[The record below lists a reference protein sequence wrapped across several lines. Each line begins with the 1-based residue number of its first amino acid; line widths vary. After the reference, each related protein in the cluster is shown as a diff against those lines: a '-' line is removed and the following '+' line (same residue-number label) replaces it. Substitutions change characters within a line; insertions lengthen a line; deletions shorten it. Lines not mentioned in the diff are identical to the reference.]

1 MNKDNACKE
10 FIALQINKSI
20 TRLFKAH
27 LDNLEDVKSENE
39 RILSKASEK
48 TSEEFTSSINS
59 LDDRKFEHMR
69 KRVLD
74 AGNDSIRE
82 VNSILDVFSYE
93 VNEEKLEEYVNS
105 KRIIKRKICIGGAY
119 GVEQEEGI

>member
-39 RILSKASEK
+39 SILSKASEK

-105 KRIIKRKICIGGAY
+105 KRIIKRKICIGGSY
-119 GVEQEEGI
+119 SVEQEEGI